1 MTTTTT
7 KALDDHNDH
16 SNKVLQMA
24 QDRAVSLLQN
34 EDRCVTV
41 AGLAW
46 THNVHRPQAAQVLE
60 DAVRRIVTNSNNN
73 NVPQPQPVRV
83 THCVVVRSEDE
94 DSEENGNPPCTGK
107 KLLAYLLLEHCCCFL
122 FCFYFIVLRK

>member
-1 MTTTTT
+1 
-7 KALDDHNDH
+7 
-16 SNKVLQMA
+16 MA

-60 DAVRRIVTNSNNN
+60 DAVRRLVTNSNNN
-73 NVPQPQPVRV
+73 NNNNNVQQPQPVRV

-107 KLLAYLLLEHCCCFL
+107 LLA
-122 FCFYFIVLRK
+122 